1 LQLLEE
7 KLQAFEASPGEK
19 FTGGSFGSLVDSG
32 ILTQRLNS
40 LEDHASSHHK
50 YASQL
55 EKRLARIEHG
65 SSDKDSGLEKDRSEL
80 KERTDALLTTGQSGH
95 FGDADKEELEPV
107 SRTVHDALLQRL
119 AAMTEKAEKLA
130 RVQEEHERR
139 QALDTQIIESLEAE
153 SRQLASTVVEL
164 KDKLQQT
171 VTSEEYDVL
180 RQKLQRAV
188 EPSEHEALK
197 QQIKALTSE
206 IEALKDPQLHVLSI
220 QGVPLAEYETLKR
233 KLQNSIPKA
242 EYDDLKLQNVQK
254 HAALQQSHD
263 AIKRELEEHKKLNMP
278 QEVENLKQQ
287 LRLRVDPEEH
297 SAVKQRLQD
306 LKVEYDGLC
315 GRMAAAEHALRSTVP
330 LSDHDKLKQDLQ
342 DHQKASEEAS
352 KATSRDVE
360 AWMARFAELKAKHDA
375 HLEAADEL
383 QAKHDAQLAAAAL
396 EAASVDARKS
406 VEVSTD
412 VIWEE
417 HGFTWEEHKALKE
430 QLKQTVHADTYDALK
445 VKYAALKQD
454 LMNSADET
462 TKLRRAFQDRL
473 TEANQA
479 VAEASM
485 LLGSPPHPVPESWE
499 SSSSRV
505 YSPQRVYSPKRQRPP
520 EPVAESSQ
528 SSSSRV
534 YSPNFRSGDA
544 AFNEHF
550 VKRMDA
556 VVQEIPYG
564 NGGGGAAL
572 VLEELLP
579 YGNGDA
585 ALVLEEVVSRSATPI
600 DRSATPTRK
609 VAQLAMPLRQTKINS
624 PRTGANSPPTAR
636 YSPRGTPSAQ
646 YRMIPA
652 EVSGGGSLKVSRR
665 ISRGSRISGGSVQE
679 DVHRGGSLT
688 TPTTIYGGSLTAPTP
703 SLRSG
708 GAATPSVTLPPEP
721 SPYSVATGSTLTS
734 GAPNYTKQGACT

>member
-1 LQLLEE
+1 
-7 KLQAFEASPGEK
+7 
-19 FTGGSFGSLVDSG
+19 
-32 ILTQRLNS
+32 
-40 LEDHASSHHK
+40 
-50 YASQL
+50 
-55 EKRLARIEHG
+55 
-65 SSDKDSGLEKDRSEL
+65 
-80 KERTDALLTTGQSGH
+80 
-95 FGDADKEELEPV
+95 
-107 SRTVHDALLQRL
+107 
-119 AAMTEKAEKLA
+119 
-130 RVQEEHERR
+130 
-139 QALDTQIIESLEAE
+139 
-153 SRQLASTVVEL
+153 
-164 KDKLQQT
+164 
-171 VTSEEYDVL
+171 
-180 RQKLQRAV
+180 
-188 EPSEHEALK
+188 
-197 QQIKALTSE
+197 
-206 IEALKDPQLHVLSI
+206 
-220 QGVPLAEYETLKR
+220 
-233 KLQNSIPKA
+233 
-242 EYDDLKLQNVQK
+242 
-254 HAALQQSHD
+254 
-263 AIKRELEEHKKLNMP
+263 
-278 QEVENLKQQ
+278 
-287 LRLRVDPEEH
+287 
-297 SAVKQRLQD
+297 
-306 LKVEYDGLC
+306 
-315 GRMAAAEHALRSTVP
+315 
-330 LSDHDKLKQDLQ
+330 
-342 DHQKASEEAS
+342 
-352 KATSRDVE
+352 
-360 AWMARFAELKAKHDA
+360 
-375 HLEAADEL
+375 
-383 QAKHDAQLAAAAL
+383 
-396 EAASVDARKS
+396 
-406 VEVSTD
+406 
-412 VIWEE
+412 
-417 HGFTWEEHKALKE
+417 
-430 QLKQTVHADTYDALK
+430 
-445 VKYAALKQD
+445 
-454 LMNSADET
+454 
-462 TKLRRAFQDRL
+462 
-473 TEANQA
+473 
-479 VAEASM
+479 M

-572 VLEELLP
+572 VLEEVLP

-636 YSPRGTPSAQ
+636 YSPRGTPSAP

-708 GAATPSVTLPPEP
+708 GAATPSVTLAPEP

-734 GAPNYTKQGACT
+734 GAPNYTRLVREHPASVREQLVREHPASVREHPTSGSSTPVHSTRFAAPLSQQGQPLSKLAGQQPSRMPNFGNGRK

>member
-1 LQLLEE
+1 
-7 KLQAFEASPGEK
+7 
-19 FTGGSFGSLVDSG
+19 
-32 ILTQRLNS
+32 
-40 LEDHASSHHK
+40 
-50 YASQL
+50 
-55 EKRLARIEHG
+55 
-65 SSDKDSGLEKDRSEL
+65 
-80 KERTDALLTTGQSGH
+80 
-95 FGDADKEELEPV
+95 
-107 SRTVHDALLQRL
+107 VHDALLQRL

-171 VTSEEYDVL
+171 VTSEEYDAL

-206 IEALKDPQLHVLSI
+206 IEALKDPQLHVLSV

-263 AIKRELEEHKKLNMP
+263 AIKRELGEHKKLNMP
-278 QEVENLKQQ
+278 QEVEKLKQQ

-330 LSDHDKLKQDLQ
+330 ISDLDKLKQDLQ

-383 QAKHDAQLAAAAL
+383 QAKHDTHLAAAAL

-445 VKYAALKQD
+445 VKYAALKLD

-473 TEANQA
+473 IEANQA

-505 YSPQRVYSPKRQRPP
+505 YSPQRVYSPNRQRPP
-520 EPVAESSQ
+520 DPVAESSQ

-550 VKRMDA
+550 MKRMDA
-556 VVQEIPYG
+556 LVQEI
-564 NGGGGAAL
+564 
-572 VLEELLP
+572 P

-585 ALVLEEVVSRSATPI
+585 ALVQEVVS
-600 DRSATPTRK
+600 RSATPTRK

-636 YSPRGTPSAQ
+636 YSPRGTPSAP

-708 GAATPSVTLPPEP
+708 GAATPSVTLAPEP

-734 GAPNYTKQGACT
+734 GAPNYTRLVREHPASVREHPTSGSSTPVHSTRFAAPLSQQGQPLSKLAGQQPSRIPNFGNGRK